1 MIKEKRLVE
10 NFIRL
15 IKIDSISREEKQL
28 AEFLSKKIEDL
39 GFDYEFDQAGEKVSS
54 NSGNLIIRIKGNIP
68 NRIPILFSAHMDTV
82 TPGKNIN
89 PIIDGEKIKS
99 DGKTILGAD
108 NKAAIAAILEA
119 LQILKENNLSY
130 GDMEIVFS
138 ICEEIGLKG
147 ARYLDLNQIR
157 AKMAFVLDAG
167 GSVGKIIHSA
177 PSQDTFEI
185 NIYGKSAHAGAQPE
199 EGINAIQV
207 AGVALSRMRLGRI
220 DEETTSNIGVISGG
234 EATNIVPDKVILKGE
249 VRSRN
254 QEKLINLTTEIKK
267 IIEDTTRGFK
277 TRAAIK
283 INEEYCLYNLS
294 PQEKVVKLAL
304 QAAKRLGVEPL
315 LTSTGGGSDAN
326 IFNQKGL
333 PSVVLSIGV
342 EKAHS
347 LEEYILIQDLK
358 KTTEYILALIEE
370 AKLGEKD

>member
-10 NFIRL
+10 NFIKLVR
-15 IKIDSISREEKQL
+15 IDSISREEKQL
-28 AEFLSKKIEDL
+28 AEYLSKNIEDL

-68 NRIPILFSAHMDTV
+68 NSIPILFSAHMDTV

-119 LQILKENNLSY
+119 LQVLKENNLSY

-147 ARYLDLNQIR
+147 ARYLDLNHIR

-177 PSQDTFEI
+177 PSQNTFEI

-220 DEETTSNIGVISGG
+220 DEETTSNIGIISGG
-234 EATNIVPDKVILKGE
+234 KATNIVPDKVILKGE

-267 IIEDTTRGFK
+267 IVEDTTREFK
-277 TRAAIK
+277 ARAEIK
-283 INEEYCLYNLS
+283 ISEEYYLYNLS
-294 PQEKVVKLAL
+294 SQEKVVKLAL
-304 QAAKRLGVEPL
+304 QAAKKLGLKPL

-333 PSVVLSIGV
+333 PSVVLSIGI

-347 LEEYILIQDLK
+347 LEEYIFIQDLK
-358 KTTEYILALIEE
+358 KTTEYILALIQE
-370 AKLGEKD
+370 AKSGEKD